1 MSRYKSGDNESNN
14 NEDKVCLLLDNVDG
28 SYVKSR
34 ARSRVGL
41 HDHRSCNHGIT
52 IAFLFG
58 VSSDKQVIKLF
69 ATR

>member
-1 MSRYKSGDNESNN
+1 M
-14 NEDKVCLLLDNVDG
+14 LLDDVGG
-28 SYVKSR
+28 SRV
-34 ARSRVGL
+34 RSRVRSN
-41 HDHRSCNHGIT
+41 DHRSRDHGVT